1 MRQRGTTPDPRS
13 RTPRA
18 LRLAVTV
25 ATLFAFLFQALAI
38 QTHIHG
44 APGTGLTLSRTLGHD
59 KAPTG
64 DDANACQ
71 MCQALLHAG
80 TYLTPVATLP
90 HVLSVTIL
98 TTLVEAPA
106 PLLAQFTA
114 HGWNSRA
121 PPQH

>member
-1 MRQRGTTPDPRS
+1 MRQRGTTPDLRS

-25 ATLFAFLFQALAI
+25 ATLLAFLLQAFAV

-44 APGTGLTLSRTLGHD
+44 ASTPTLTLDKTAGHD
-59 KAPTG
+59 KAPAG
-64 DDANACQ
+64 DDESACQ

-80 TYLTPVATLP
+80 AYLVPVAAQL
-90 HVLSVTIL
+90 HVAHVETVAALAAA
-98 TTLVEAPA
+98 EAPLIA
-106 PLLAQFTA
+106 PFAA

-121 PPQH
+121 PPRR